1 VTGLALLATL
11 AEPCL
16 IPVDASVLADGTAS
30 VALRRIQEDQNRAD
44 FLEFLYEL
52 DERSSPDHPHHH
64 TYTGLFSDY
73 AFALGFVAL
82 EDISREW
89 HLRPIALADE
99 LSQEDPNAYVKA

>member
-1 VTGLALLATL
+1 MDVAALAG
-11 AEPCL
+11 ES
-16 IPVDASVLADGTAS
+16 ASDT
-30 VALRRIQEDQNRAD
+30 LRRIQEDQNRAD
-44 FLEFLYEL
+44 FMEFLYEL